1 MRLKVIDKLEI
12 RVHYMKLHD
21 DPFKK
26 IKNQTKT
33 IEMRLNDEKRQMLC
47 IGDVIIFTN
56 NVTNEMIKCLII
68 NLHYFD
74 NFEALYQNFDK
85 VVLGYNENED
95 ASFKDMEEYYSQ
107 ELIKK
112 YCVLG
117 IEIKVLE

>member
-12 RVHYMKLHD
+12 KVHYMKLHD

-112 YCVLG
+112 YGVLG